1 MSAALSRCLRIT
13 ASAATLSTE
22 ERNKAGKYT
31 HMHNPQAFRLKIVR
45 TMILI
50 LFSFFAYNLSI
61 RRHLLHVIS
70 S

>member
-1 MSAALSRCLRIT
+1 
-13 ASAATLSTE
+13 
-22 ERNKAGKYT
+22 
-31 HMHNPQAFRLKIVR
+31 
-45 TMILI
+45 MILI